1 MIYFTAHTLNCVCH
15 CIRAMFRVL
24 GMYNFAFSLKFFSIS
39 RTICSHS
46 TSLVANAN
54 LRSYGVQMYYFANNF
69 VFWVKMYSE
78 LTWKF
83 RIKIWI
89 PILFNISVLLD
100 VQANVPEKKSHFC
113 LPKIALFK
121 CL

>member
-100 VQANVPEKKSHFC
+100 VQDN
-113 LPKIALFK
+113 LPKPAHFLSAQIAFFFK